1 MANTRHPNFILG
13 ILSII
18 VGAAA
23 IGFYASRENATADVL
38 VIITAIM
45 GVTSWI
51 WSIFEV
57 QRTDSLLG
65 SQKKF
70 WLIAVIAIP
79 FVGGMLYHLLHSKKD
94 TIID

>member
-23 IGFYASRENATADVL
+23 IGFYANKESSTADVL
-38 VIITAIM
+38 IIITAVM
-45 GVTSWI
+45 GVVSWV
-51 WSIFEV
+51 WSIIEV
-57 QRTDSLLG
+57 ERTDTLQG

-70 WLIAVIAIP
+70 WLIAVIAVP
-79 FVGGMLYHLLHSKKD
+79 FVGGMLYHLLHSKRD
-94 TIID
+94 TIVD

>member
-23 IGFYASRENATADVL
+23 IGFYVRKDSSTADIL
-38 VIITAIM
+38 VFITAIM
-45 GVTSWI
+45 GVTSWV
-51 WSIFEV
+51 WSIVEV
-57 QRTDSLLG
+57 QRTDTLLG

-70 WLIAVIAIP
+70 WRIIVIAIP
-79 FVGGMLYHLLHSKKD
+79 FMGGLLYHLLHSKKD
-94 TIID
+94 TIVD